1 MKNKKKK
8 LFMSLSIL
16 IMFFLVS
23 SSSLNNPSSKA
34 LLEKEQNQYK
44 LDSFD
49 RSTWKWNTTEVVST
63 ELIWNSAYPSIAVD
77 TFENVHV
84 AWIDWT
90 DYAGS
95 GTDSDIFYRCWNAT
109 TNSWEPIVVVS
120 TESSDTSLKTSIA
133 ADSAGNVHIAW
144 EDITDYD
151 SCGTDRDIFYK
162 RWEASNASWTTT
174 EVLSTESTNQSREP
188 SLAVDTLGN
197 IHIVWDDETDIAGA
211 GNFNTDIFY
220 KRWNAS
226 STIWT
231 TTEVVS
237 AESVSNSWKPSLDTD
252 SKGNVHV
259 AWHEYTNYAGS
270 GYDNDIFY
278 KYWNSSSTSWIITE
292 VASTESTGDS
302 YFSSLAVD
310 SLGNVQ
316 LTWQD
321 STNLAGAGTD
331 RDIFYKYRDFLTSS
345 WTTTEIV
352 STESAN
358 DSSHPSIVIDSA
370 GDVHIAWHDDTNLE
384 GSGVDRDVFYKN
396 WTSLSSIGTYNEI
409 ISKESTEH
417 SEYPSL
423 AVDSVGIVHIVWHD
437 VTNYTSA
444 GTDRDIFYKLF
455 AGPPMVPYLSTILPN
470 PTNSTTISLYWNDVP
485 GASSY
490 YIYRSTAN
498 ILSVEGLT
506 PIGNTVTSS
515 FVDILPTEGTFYY
528 VIVATNFAGNSTLSN
543 CWSVVYALPVVYEF
557 GAISGLMFATF
568 AFLIVILR
576 TRKKK
581 LKWTSLN

>member
-581 LKWTSLN
+581 LKWT